1 MALPLGNIFSKVES
15 LRRAAADRD
24 QRHRDVHDVRSGDI
38 DTVIPGSMP
47 DAWPKPIVANLVDT
61 SARDMAET
69 MGVMPSVNCATSTMS
84 TQKARNFAT
93 KKTKIASWYL
103 IESGLYAG
111 QQIVASD
118 HYLTYGMA
126 IYVVEPDF
134 KNKRP
139 HIRVENPMGTYP
151 ELDAFGRLRSYT
163 KVWREEAIH
172 LVAKYPQLL
181 RTVQGNQ
188 GDTGGWGEREIE
200 LVKYMDNERI
210 VLYLPQFGNLV
221 VDQMDNVLG
230 KMYVSIGKRPGY
242 DHEIRGAFDDAI
254 WVQLAKS
261 RMALLGLEA
270 TEKTVRAPLAVPRDV
285 QKMTF
290 GDDAIIR
297 TDNPDKIKRVG
308 IDVPQAAMQ
317 EAQILEQELRVGTR
331 TPEARSGN
339 MDASIITGRG
349 VQALMGGFNTVIT
362 TGQQVIG
369 EALRIAINLA
379 FEMDQALWPGEK
391 KTIRGT
397 VQGSPFEETYEPS
410 KDINGDYTVDVTYG
424 FAAGQD
430 PARAIVGLLQ
440 LRGDQLISRDFFQRQ
455 LPMNIDVVAMQ
466 TQIDNEQFTD
476 ALKQGVMGYMQAI
489 PTMALQSQG
498 MFDPVP
504 ELQKVAELMKL
515 REKGKSV
522 ADAVLEVFKPKEQP
536 AGAQAPQD
544 PLAAALAGAQGAGGP
559 GGPPGPGGAAGAQQG
574 PNMAGVTPQQGE
586 PQGRDLMGLLAGLNS
601 KGQATMAAQTR
612 RQSPI

>member
-1 MALPLGNIFSKVES
+1 MALTLENVYSKVES
-15 LRRAAADRD
+15 LRRASADRD
-24 QRHRDVHDVRSGDI
+24 QRHRDVHDVRSGDV

-47 DAWPKPIVANLVDT
+47 DAWPKPIVANLIDT
-61 SARDMAET
+61 SARDMAEV
-69 MGVMPSVNCATSTMS
+69 MGVMPSVNCTTSIMT
-84 TQKARNFAT
+84 TNKAKQFNS
-93 KKTKIASWYL
+93 KKTKIANWYL
-103 IESGLYAG
+103 IESRLYAG
-111 QQIVASD
+111 KQITVSD

-134 KNKRP
+134 QDKRP
-139 HIRVENPMGTYP
+139 HIRIENPMGVYP
-151 ELDAFGRLRSYT
+151 EWDLFGRLKSYT

-181 RTVQGNQ
+181 RALQAGNNVKGPAGAWQ
-188 GDTGGWGEREIE
+188 QREIE
-200 LVKYMDNERI
+200 VVKYCDNEQIVMFLPQHGNTIVDRMDNPLEK
-210 VLYLPQFGNLV
+210 L
-221 VDQMDNVLG
+221 
-230 KMYVSIGKRPGY
+230 YVSIGKRPGY
-242 DHEIRGAFDDAI
+242 DSEIRGAFDDAI

-308 IDVPQAAMQ
+308 IDIPQASFQ
-317 EAQILEQELRVGTR
+317 EAAMLEQELRVGTR

-339 MDASIITGRG
+339 MDASVITGRG

-362 TGQQVIG
+362 TGQAVIG

-379 FEMDQALWPGEK
+379 FEMDERLWGAEK

-397 VQGSPFEETYEPS
+397 VQGSPFEESYQPG
-410 KDINGDYTVDVTYG
+410 KDIDSDYTVDVTYG

-455 LPMNIDVVAMQ
+455 LPMNIDVVQMQ
-466 TQIDNEQFTD
+466 QQIDNEQFTD

-489 PTMALQSQG
+489 PTMAVQSQG

-504 ELQKVAELMKL
+504 ELEKIAKLISL
-515 REKGKSV
+515 RERGKSV
-522 ADAVLEVFKPKEQP
+522 ADAVLDVFKPKEQP
-536 AGAQAPQD
+536 AGAAPTN
-544 PLAAALAGAQGAGGP
+544 PLEAAMAGAQGGPSGP
-559 GGPPGPGGAAGAQQG
+559 GPSGPPGAPGAPPGASQQAQG
-574 PNMAGVTPQQGE
+574 M
-586 PQGRDLMGLLAGLNS
+586 DLMSLLSGMTS
-601 KGQATMAAQTR
+601 GGETTMSARTQ

>member
-1 MALPLGNIFSKVES
+1 MAYTLENIASRVES
-15 LRRAAADRD
+15 LRRAARDRD

-61 SARDMAET
+61 SLRDMSEV
-69 MGVMPSVNCATSTMS
+69 MGVMPSVNCTTSIS
-84 TQKARNFAT
+84 SSNKSKQFNS

-103 IESGLYAG
+103 YESRLYAG
-111 QQIVASD
+111 KQINISD
-118 HYLTYGMA
+118 HYLMYGMA
-126 IYVVEPDF
+126 IYVIEPDF
-134 KNKRP
+134 KTKRP
-139 HIRVENPMGTYP
+139 HIRVENPMGVYP
-151 ELDAFGRLRSYT
+151 EFDAFGRLKSYT

-172 LVAKYPQLL
+172 LVAKFPQLL
-181 RTVQGNQ
+181 RVLQGNTTAA
-188 GDTGGWGEREIE
+188 DTSGWAEREIE
-200 LVKYMDNERI
+200 VIKYVDDEQMTM
-210 VLYLPQFGNLV
+210 YLPQQGNQL
-221 VDQMDNVLG
+221 VDQMENPLG
-230 KMYVSIGKRPGY
+230 KIYVSIGKRPGY
-242 DHEIRGAFDDAI
+242 DNEIRGAMDDAI

-297 TDNPDKIKRVG
+297 TDNPDKVRRVG
-308 IDVPQAAMQ
+308 IDVPQAAFQ
-317 EAQILEQELRVGTR
+317 EAQLLEQELRTGTR

-339 MDASIITGRG
+339 MDASIITGKG

-369 EALRIAINLA
+369 EALRVAIGLA
-379 FEMDQALWPGEK
+379 FEMDEKLWGNDK

-397 VQGSPFEETYEPS
+397 VQGSPFEESYIPS
-410 KDINGDYTVDVTYG
+410 KDIDGDYTVDVTYG

-455 LPMNIDVVAMQ
+455 LPMGIDVVQ
-466 TQIDNEQFTD
+466 EQQKIDNEQLTD
-476 ALKQGVMGYMQAI
+476 ALKQGVMGYAQAI

-498 MFDPVP
+498 QFDPVP
-504 ELQKVAELMKL
+504 ELQKMAQLIEL
-515 REKGKSV
+515 REKGKPIHE
-522 ADAVLEVFKPKEQP
+522 ALLQVFKPKDRP
-536 AGAQAPQD
+536 AAQNALGAPQ
-544 PLAAALAGAQGAGGP
+544 GAEQGAGGP
-559 GGPPGPGGAAGAQQG
+559 GAPGGPPGAADV
-574 PNMAGVTPQQGE
+574 NTAGVTPQAGE
-586 PQGRDLMGLLAGLNS
+586 APGRDLMSLLSGLNS
-601 KGQATMAAQTR
+601 KGQATMAASSR
-612 RQSPI
+612 RQQPL

>member
-1 MALPLGNIFSKVES
+1 MALTLDNIYSKVES

-69 MGVMPSVNCATSTMS
+69 MGVMPSVNCTTSIMS
-84 TQKARNFAT
+84 TAKSKQFNS
-93 KKTKIASWYL
+93 KKTKIANWYL
-103 IESGLYAG
+103 IQSKLYAG
-111 QQIVASD
+111 MQITAAD
-118 HYLTYGMA
+118 NYLTYGLA
-126 IYVVEPDF
+126 IYVIEPDF
-134 KNKRP
+134 NDKRP
-139 HIRVENPMGTYP
+139 HIRVENPMGVYP
-151 ELDAFGRLRSYT
+151 ECDLYGRLRSYT

-172 LVAKYPQLL
+172 LVSKYPQLL
-181 RTVQGNQ
+181 RVIQGNQ
-188 GDTGGWGEREIE
+188 GASDSWAEREIE
-200 LVKYMDNERI
+200 VVKYVDNDQI
-210 VLYLPQFGNLV
+210 VMYLPQHGNQI
-221 VDQMDNVLG
+221 VDRMENPL
-230 KMYVSIGKRPGY
+230 KKIYVSVGLRPGY
-242 DHEIRGAFDDAI
+242 DMEIRGAFDDAI

-317 EAQILEQELRVGTR
+317 ESQILEQELRTGTR

-339 MDASIITGRG
+339 MDASIITGKG

-362 TGQQVIG
+362 TGQTVLA

-379 FEMDQALWPGEK
+379 FEMDEKLWPNEK
-391 KTIRGT
+391 RTIRGT
-397 VQGSPFEETYEPS
+397 VQGSPFEESYTPS
-410 KDINGDYTVDVTYG
+410 KDIDGDYTVDVTYG

-455 LPMNIDVVAMQ
+455 LPMNIDVVQMQ
-466 TQIDNEQFTD
+466 QQIDNEQFTD
-476 ALKQGVMGYMQAI
+476 ALKQGVMGYMSAI
-489 PTMALQSQG
+489 PQMALQSQG
-498 MFDPVP
+498 QFDPVP
-504 ELQKVAELMKL
+504 ELQKVARLIEL

-522 ADAVLEVFKPKEQP
+522 HDAVLDVFKPKEQP
-536 AGAQAPQD
+536 GVQAQAQD
-544 PLAAALAGAQGAGGP
+544 PLAAAL
-559 GGPPGPGGAAGAQQG
+559 GAQQG
-574 PNMAGVTPQQGE
+574 PGAPGTPGALGGAAGVNTAGVTPQPGE
-586 PQGRDLMGLLAGLNS
+586 QQGRDLMSLLSGLNS
-601 KGQATMAAQTR
+601 KGQATMAAQSR
-612 RQSPI
+612 RQQPL

>member
-1 MALPLGNIFSKVES
+1 MALSLEQVFSKVES

-24 QRHRDVHDVRSGDI
+24 SRHRDVHDVRSGDI

-47 DAWPKPIVANLVDT
+47 ESWPKPIVANLVDT

-69 MGVMPSVNCATSTMS
+69 MGVMPSVNCATSTMT
-84 TQKARNFAT
+84 TQKARNFAS
-93 KKTKIASWYL
+93 KKTKIAAWYL
-103 IESGLYAG
+103 IESGLYSG

-126 IYVVEPDF
+126 VYVVEPDF

-139 HIRVENPMGTYP
+139 HIRVENPMGVYP
-151 ELDAFGRLRSYT
+151 EMDAFGRLRSYT

-181 RTVQGNQ
+181 RVIQGNNT
-188 GDTGGWGEREIE
+188 DKTSWGERQIQ
-200 LVKYMDNERI
+200 LVKYMDADRI
-210 VLYLPQFGNLV
+210 VMYLPDFGNRV
-221 VDQMDNVLG
+221 VEEMPNLLE
-230 KMYVSIGKRPGY
+230 KLYVSIGKRPGY
-242 DHEIRGAFDDAI
+242 DHEVRGAFDDAI

-317 EAQILEQELRVGTR
+317 EAQLLEQELRTGTR

-339 MDASIITGRG
+339 MDASIITGKG

-397 VQGSPFEETYEPS
+397 VQGSPFEESYTPD
-410 KDINGDYTVDVTYG
+410 KDIDGDYTVDVTYG

-455 LPMNIDVVAMQ
+455 LPMNIDVMAMQ

-498 MFDPVP
+498 QFDPVP
-504 ELQKVAELMKL
+504 ELQKVAKLIEL

-522 ADAVLEVFKPKEQP
+522 ADAVLQVFTPKEQP
-536 AGAQAPQD
+536 AASQNPLEAAMGA
-544 PLAAALAGAQGAGGP
+544 AQGGP
-559 GGPPGPGGAAGAQQG
+559 GGGAPGGAGGAAAA
-574 PNMAGVTPQQGE
+574 NMAGVTPQAGE
-586 PQGRDLMGLLAGLNS
+586 TQGRDLMSLLSGLNG
-601 KGQATMAAQTR
+601 KGQVTMGAQTR
-612 RQSPI
+612 RQQPV

>member
-1 MALPLGNIFSKVES
+1 MALTLENITNKVES
-15 LRRAAADRD
+15 LRRASADRD
-24 QRHRDVHDVRSGDI
+24 QRHRDVHDVRSGDV

-61 SARDMAET
+61 SARDMAEV
-69 MGVMPSVNCATSTMS
+69 MGVMPSVNCTTSIMT
-84 TQKARNFAT
+84 TNKAKNFSS
-93 KKTKIASWYL
+93 KKTKIANWYL
-103 IESGLYAG
+103 TESHLYAG
-111 QQIVASD
+111 KQITASD

-126 IYVVEPDF
+126 IYCIEPDF
-134 KNKRP
+134 IEKRP
-139 HIRVENPMGTYP
+139 HIRIENPMGVYP
-151 ELDAFGRLRSYT
+151 EWDLFGRLKSYT

-172 LVAKYPQLL
+172 LVAKYPQLMRVL
-181 RTVQGNQ
+181 QSNNTRGSDV
-188 GDTGGWGEREIE
+188 GWQQREIE
-200 LVKYMDNERI
+200 VVKYCDAEQI
-210 VLYLPQFGNLV
+210 VMYLPQHGQQLV
-221 VDQMDNVLG
+221 DRMDNPLG
-230 KMYVSIGKRPGY
+230 KIYVSIGKRPGY
-242 DHEIRGAFDDAI
+242 DNEIRGAFDDAI

-308 IDVPQAAMQ
+308 IDIPMASFQ
-317 EAQILEQELRVGTR
+317 ESQILEQELRVGTR

-362 TGQQVIG
+362 TGQAVIG
-369 EALRIAINLA
+369 EALRVAIGLA
-379 FEMDQALWPGEK
+379 FEMDEKLWGHEK

-397 VQGSPFEETYEPS
+397 VQGSPFEESYVPA
-410 KDINGDYTVDVTYG
+410 KDIDGDYTVDVTYG

-455 LPMNIDVVAMQ
+455 LPMNLDVAQ
-466 TQIDNEQFTD
+466 EQQKIDNEQFTD
-476 ALKQGVMGYMQAI
+476 ALKQGVMGYMSAI
-489 PTMALQSQG
+489 PQMALQSQG

-504 ELQKVAELMKL
+504 ELEKVAKLIAL

-522 ADAVLEVFKPKEQP
+522 HDAVLEVFKPKEQP
-536 AGAQAPQD
+536 QQAAPTN
-544 PLAAALAGAQGAGGP
+544 PLEAAMAASQGGPGGQAP
-559 GGPPGPGGAAGAQQG
+559 GGPPGAAGG
-574 PNMAGVTPQQGE
+574 PPGQEQP
-586 PQGRDLMGLLAGLNS
+586 PQGMDLMSLLSGMTS
-601 KGQATMAAQTR
+601 KGEATMSARTQ

>member
-1 MALPLGNIFSKVES
+1 MALSYEQIKGKVES
-15 LRRAAADRD
+15 LSRAAADRD

-61 SARDMAET
+61 SARDMAEV
-69 MGVMPSVNCATSTMS
+69 MGVMPSVNCTTSIMTTNKS
-84 TQKARNFAT
+84 KQFSS
-93 KKTKIASWYL
+93 KKTKIANWYL
-103 IESGLYAG
+103 NESKLYAG
-111 QQIVASD
+111 KQITVSD

-126 IYVVEPDF
+126 IYVIEPDF
-134 KNKRP
+134 ESKRP
-139 HIRVENPMGTYP
+139 HIRIENPMGVYP
-151 ELDAFGRLRSYT
+151 EWDIFGRLKSYT

-172 LVAKYPQLL
+172 LVAKYPKLMKVL
-181 RTVQGNQ
+181 VGNNGPRGPEVSWQ
-188 GDTGGWGEREIE
+188 EREIE
-200 LVKYMDNERI
+200 VVKYVDNDQI
-210 VLYLPQFGNLV
+210 VMYLPQHGV
-221 VDQMDNVLG
+221 PVDSMENPL
-230 KMYVSIGKRPGY
+230 KKIYISIGKRPGY
-242 DHEIRGAFDDAI
+242 DNEVRGAFDDAI

-297 TDNPDKIKRVG
+297 TDNPDKIRRVG

-317 EAQILEQELRVGTR
+317 ESQVLEQELRVGTR

-369 EALRIAINLA
+369 EALRIAIELA
-379 FEMDQALWPGEK
+379 FEMDEKLWPNEK
-391 KTIRGT
+391 RTIRGT
-397 VQGSPFEETYEPS
+397 VQGSPFEESYIPS
-410 KDINGDYTVDVTYG
+410 KDIAGDYTVDVTYG

-455 LPMNIDVVAMQ
+455 LPMNIDVVQMQ
-466 TQIDNEQFTD
+466 QQIDNEQFTD
-476 ALKQGVMGYMQAI
+476 ALKQGVMGYMTAI
-489 PTMALQSQG
+489 PQMALQAQG
-498 MFDPVP
+498 QFDPVP
-504 ELQKVAELMKL
+504 ELEKVARLISL

-522 ADAVLEVFKPKEQP
+522 SDAVLEVFKPKEQP
-536 AGAQAPQD
+536 QAAAEDPMAALMGQSAGGAPQ
-544 PLAAALAGAQGAGGP
+544 GAQGAPQGLP
-559 GGPPGPGGAAGAQQG
+559 GGSQQ
-574 PNMAGVTPQQGE
+574 
-586 PQGRDLMGLLAGLNS
+586 PQGMDLMSLLSGLTS
-601 KGQATMAAQTR
+601 KGEATASVRTQ
-612 RQSPI
+612 RQSPV

>member
-1 MALPLGNIFSKVES
+1 MALTLESIFSKVES

-69 MGVMPSVNCATSTMS
+69 MGVMPSVNCATSGMT

-93 KKTKIASWYL
+93 RKTKIAAWYL
-103 IESGLYAG
+103 IESGLYSG
-111 QQIVASD
+111 KQIQASD

-126 IYVVEPDF
+126 VYVVEPDF
-134 KNKRP
+134 ENKRP
-139 HIRVENPMGTYP
+139 HIRVENPMGVYP

-172 LVAKYPQLL
+172 LVAKFPQLM
-181 RTVQGNQ
+181 RVVQGNQ
-188 GDTGGWGEREIE
+188 GSTDGWAEREIQ
-200 LVKYMDNERI
+200 LVKYVDAERI
-210 VLYLPQFGNLV
+210 ILYLPDHGNHV
-221 VDQMDNVLG
+221 VDQMENPL
-230 KMYVSIGKRPGY
+230 KKIYIAIAKRPGY
-242 DHEIRGAFDDAI
+242 DNEIRGAFDDAI

-317 EAQILEQELRVGTR
+317 EAQILEQELRTGTR

-339 MDASIITGRG
+339 MDASIITGKG

-397 VQGSPFEETYEPS
+397 VQGSPFEESYVPS
-410 KDINGDYTVDVTYG
+410 KDIDGDYTVDVTYG

-489 PTMALQSQG
+489 PQMALQSQG
-498 MFDPVP
+498 QFDPVP
-504 ELQKVAELMKL
+504 ELQKVAELLKL

-536 AGAQAPQD
+536 AGQQPTD
-544 PLAAALAGAQGAGGP
+544 PLAAALAGAQGPGGP
-559 GGPPGPGGAAGAQQG
+559 GGPGGAGGAGQGQPG

-601 KGQATMAAQTR
+601 KGQAQMSAQTR